1 VADRLAQQEAI
12 RGELTR
18 RAIERTRTERRLKG
32 EQSLLSFIGEAWHVL
47 EPARPLKIGWALGAI
62 CDHLQAVSY
71 GDIPRLLI
79 NCPPGMAKSVTTCV
93 YWNAFEWGP
102 MALAQTRFFT
112 ASWSDIF
119 AERDSTRTRQLI
131 ESEWYRERWGD
142 RVRLIRRDAT
152 NFENTL
158 HGTRV
163 AVPFASMTSGRGDR
177 VVIDDPHST
186 EKAESDTEREKA
198 SRIFRESVQN
208 RVNDPKTSGIVVI
221 MQRLHPA
228 DVSATAIELGYV
240 HLMLPME
247 FEPERRCV
255 TVLGYKQNGEPRT
268 FSDPRTEPGEL
279 LFPER
284 WDRHAVE
291 RDKLALRAHGTA
303 GQLQQRPS
311 AREGRVYK
319 RDWFKDKIIDV
330 LPAGVRWV
338 RQWDLAGTEKGR
350 GPGKAADPDYTAG
363 VKLGIAP
370 DRRIIVGHVVRGQW
384 GALDVE
390 QTILTQASLDGR
402 DCMIGIAQDA
412 GQAGK
417 AQAIDYV
424 RKLVGYQIQ
433 TRRETGDKQTRSRP
447 FEAQCEAGNV
457 FLARGAWNNAY
468 LDELCE
474 FPGGPHDDQVDASAL
489 ALERLTTIQTT
500 AMVMPIVVSG
510 GPRMIPGS

>member
-1 VADRLAQQEAI
+1 
-12 RGELTR
+12 
-18 RAIERTRTERRLKG
+18 
-32 EQSLLSFIGEAWHVL
+32 VL
-47 EPARPLKIGWALGAI
+47 EPNRELKVGWALGAI
-62 CDHLQAVSY
+62 CEHLQAVSY

-79 NCPPGMAKSVTTCV
+79 NCPPGMMKSAATCI

-102 MALAQTRFFT
+102 MALPQTRFFT
-112 ASWSDIF
+112 ASWSDIY

-142 RVRLIRRDAT
+142 GVRLIRREAT
-152 NFENTL
+152 NFENSL

-198 SRIFRESVQN
+198 TRIFRESVQN

-221 MQRLHPA
+221 MQRLHPQ
-228 DVSATAIELGYV
+228 DVSAVAIELGYT

-247 FEPERRCV
+247 FEPARRCV
-255 TVLGYKQNGEPRT
+255 TVLGYNADGTQRRFE
-268 FSDPRTEPGEL
+268 DPRTEPGEL

-284 WDRHAVE
+284 WGRVEVE
-291 RDKLALRAHGTA
+291 RDKLALRAYGTA
-303 GQLQQRPS
+303 GQLQQRPT

-319 RDWFKDKIIDV
+319 RDWFKDKI
-330 LPAGVRWV
+330 LEAAPAGVRWV
-338 RQWDLAGTEKGR
+338 RQWDLAATEKGK
-350 GPGKAADPDYTAG
+350 GPGKSPDPDYTAG
-363 VKLGIAP
+363 VKLGRAP
-370 DRRIIVGHVVRGQW
+370 DGRFIVGHVIRGQW

-390 QTILTQASLDGR
+390 TNILTQAAVDGR

-417 AQAIDYV
+417 SQAIGYV
-424 RKLVGYQIQ
+424 QKLAGYSIV
-433 TRRETGDKQTRSRP
+433 TRRETGEKETRSKP
-447 FEAQCEAGNV
+447 FEAQCEAGQV
-457 FLARGAWNNAY
+457 YLLRGDWNDAY

-474 FPGGPHDDQVDASAL
+474 FPGGAHDDQVDASAL
-489 ALERLTTIQTT
+489 ALERLTSMPGT

-510 GPRMIPGS
+510 GPRVIPGN